1 MSDPISIIANQ
12 FPHIVIPIIENAKG
26 KIDIIVFDW
35 RFYPSVKGSTISK
48 FNSAIFAAAS
58 RGVAVRCLVNSEDVV
73 RRLLDS
79 GCEAKKVH
87 SKKLLHTKM
96 LLVDDKTLVIGSH
109 NYTQS
114 AFALNHE
121 ASVLLEM
128 PSIENDF
135 VSYFNA
141 LWGV

>member
-1 MSDPISIIANQ
+1 MAEPISIIANQ
-12 FPHIVIPIIENAKG
+12 YPHIVTPLIEGALH

-35 RFYPSVKGSTISK
+35 RWYPTVKGSTISR
-48 FNSAIFAAAS
+48 FNNAILAAAH
-58 RGVAVRCLVNSEDVV
+58 RGVAVRCLVNSDEVV
-73 RRLLDS
+73 KRLIDN
-79 GCEAKKVH
+79 GCDAKKVH

-96 LLVDDKTLVIGSH
+96 LLIDEQKLVIGSH

-128 PSIENDF
+128 PSIDNDF
-135 VSYFNA
+135 VRYFNA